1 MTHAVVD
8 VPQEEAVDRP
18 GQSGGVEEVG
28 ATLFADLVWT
38 HHAWERARWKGK
50 PRPDLKEAYEHAL
63 AAFREAEG
71 EMTHV
76 YWSTQGASAVAMTEN
91 RMRNGSLL
99 READVVIRLH
109 RVTDWVARDTAGVAD
124 LLHECD
130 ALAIRVGEIL
140 RGPSERI
147 AMRWILCVQEHL
159 LGLFE
164 RAGGDAPDP
173 AAAKELVKRERQE
186 LRRIEQYYR
195 RAAGQAGRIVYFSG
209 MLIGVV
215 AVALLAAVALAP
227 LAIFGVFGSE
237 YETDVGILY
246 LCFAAGAVGALV
258 SVMSRLRPGGSFSL
272 DIEVGRPLIRR
283 LGTFRPFVGATFGLL
298 VYAMLESGVLL
309 VQANAGKEHL
319 YFAVAAFFAGFSE
332 RWVHVVIQDA
342 EDRIAGAGAPAGDG
356 ASTATA

>member
-1 MTHAVVD
+1 MTQAVVD
-8 VPQEEAVDRP
+8 VAQEEAVDRP
-18 GQSGGVEEVG
+18 DRPGGVEEVG

-38 HHAWERARWKGK
+38 HHVWERSRWEGK
-50 PRPDLKEAYEHAL
+50 PRPDLKEAYERAL

-76 YWSTQGASAVAMTEN
+76 YWSTRGASAVAMTEN
-91 RMRNGSLL
+91 MKRHGSLL

-109 RVTDWVARDTAGVAD
+109 RVTDWVTVGVAD

-173 AAAKELVKRERQE
+173 DAAKQLVKREREE

-209 MLIGVV
+209 MLIGVA

-237 YETDVGILY
+237 YETDVGVLY

-298 VYAMLESGVLL
+298 VYAMLDSGVLL
-309 VQANAGKEHL
+309 VQANTGKEHL

-332 RWVHVVIQDA
+332 RWVHVVIHDA
-342 EDRIAGAGAPAGDG
+342 EDRIAGTQTAAGEE
-356 ASTATA
+356 ASATTA